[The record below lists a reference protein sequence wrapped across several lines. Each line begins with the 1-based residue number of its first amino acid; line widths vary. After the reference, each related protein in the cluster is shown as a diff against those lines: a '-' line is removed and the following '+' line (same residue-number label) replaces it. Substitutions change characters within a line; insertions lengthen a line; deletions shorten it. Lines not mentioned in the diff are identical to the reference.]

1 MSYHQRSPVQVQK
14 ETYLFPLPAFF
25 SSTRHD
31 REQNVRLH
39 LGHSGKFRPLALQ
52 TPQTTCFVRADLSSA
67 AANSGSI
74 VQIESDSE
82 GSKGN
87 RRRGAINVVDS
98 RLGWVETLG
107 VAAMVCIS
115 GGGRGVELDFSDLVW
130 RAGPG
135 MVFEGDGGSSAAT
148 DSSTKSSVLSDPVL
162 ALKEL
167 VGQTG
172 SFGHH
177 V

>member
-1 MSYHQRSPVQVQK
+1 M
-14 ETYLFPLPAFF
+14 
-25 SSTRHD
+25 
-31 REQNVRLH
+31 
-39 LGHSGKFRPLALQ
+39 
-52 TPQTTCFVRADLSSA
+52 TCFVRADLSSA
-67 AANSGSI
+67 AASSGSI

-87 RRRGAINVVDS
+87 RRRGAVNVVDS

-130 RAGPG
+130 RAGFG
-135 MVFEGDGGSSAAT
+135 MVFEGDGGSSAAA

-172 SFGHH
+172 SFGHQF
-177 V
+177 